1 MTKYCYENKRDSLD
15 NPYEYENKCN
25 WSKDIEEDYR
35 KKYYFE
41 YINNV
46 PVKRFASEV
55 IKKLHE
61 EGNKIIIIIGR
72 YKTKEYSELG
82 QQIRN
87 SMVNWLKNNNIIYDE
102 ICYASFPKSKEIQA
116 KKIDIMIDDCPEVLK
131 AISKYTIAFC
141 FNNIYNMKLEYD
153 NIIRVF

>member
-1 MTKYCYENKRDSLD
+1 M
-15 NPYEYENKCN
+15 
-25 WSKDIEEDYR
+25 
-35 KKYYFE
+35 
-41 YINNV
+41 

-55 IKKLHE
+55 IKKLHD

-116 KKIDIMIDDCPEVLK
+116 KKIDIMIDDCP
-131 AISKYTIAFC
+131 
-141 FNNIYNMKLEYD
+141 
-153 NIIRVF
+153 